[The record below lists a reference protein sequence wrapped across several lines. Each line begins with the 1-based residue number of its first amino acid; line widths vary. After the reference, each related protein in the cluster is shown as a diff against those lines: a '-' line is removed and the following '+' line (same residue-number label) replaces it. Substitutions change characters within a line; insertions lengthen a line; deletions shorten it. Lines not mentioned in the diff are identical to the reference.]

1 MVDSR
6 SGWCGGAGAAAAVAV
21 AVAADS
27 LVALRLAA
35 RLTARAASMVP
46 SPAPGAFVRAG
57 VTLSASTWLTWAP
70 VRCGNRDKMSAA
82 TPDTMPLDMLVELIG
97 A

>member
-1 MVDSR
+1 M
-6 SGWCGGAGAAAAVAV
+6 GAAAA
-21 AVAADS
+21 AADW
-27 LVALRLAA
+27 LVLLRPAA

-46 SPAPGAFVRAG
+46 SPAPGVFVRAG

-70 VRCGNRDKMSAA
+70 VRCGNLDRMSAA